1 MKPAER
7 LAESKARCIRSGR
20 NPRELPKFP
29 DRLTASELQARRTA
43 YHEVLEVT
51 NCFIDKFL
59 TAATGDPLLILLT
72 DAEGC
77 VLALRG
83 NAAMER
89 QVRRFGIEEGVTFAE
104 DMGPSSIALSL
115 SCGQPVLLQG
125 ADHYQEALHGMAC
138 CTAPFRRDG
147 GATPA
152 GTLTFMTELA
162 NAHPHL
168 LALLCAT
175 ADSIERE
182 LLQRGRNE
190 QLHTLNQALIENKH
204 YGVIVTDCAG
214 IVVERNA
221 MSADMLGPTLAP
233 GVSALSFEPIA
244 AIFRHVLEAR
254 TERMG
259 AELALTGRAP
269 FERALLDVVPIF
281 DGAGRLV
288 RVFGL
293 LRDMTERHKTEE
305 LLRNTEKLVVAGQ
318 LAVGIAHEVRNP
330 LTTVRG
336 LLQYSRSRV
345 EPAHYDLIMSELDR
359 MNLIVSE
366 FMILGKPEAPLHRPI
381 DARAVLRE
389 LLAIFETQASRN
401 GVEIVATGVGELPLS
416 GDPNQLKQV
425 YMNVLKNAMDALPFG
440 GRIDIRFEATDGER
454 RIRFADNG
462 KGMSEDTLRRIGEPF
477 FTTKPDGNGLGMM
490 IVKRIVASHGGR
502 LSIES
507 EVDRG
512 TVVELTFPGG
522 CAPSGEEPVPPAT
535 HT

>member
-1 MKPAER
+1 MKPTE
-7 LAESKARCIRSGR
+7 LLTESKARCIRSGLD
-20 NPRELPKFP
+20 PGELPAFS
-29 DRLTASELQARRTA
+29 DRVTASELQARRTA
-43 YHEVLEVT
+43 FQEVLDVT

-59 TAATGDPLLILLT
+59 SAAPDDPLLILLT

-89 QVRRFGIEEGVTFAE
+89 QVRQFGIEEGVKFTE

-115 SCGQPVLLQG
+115 SCGQPVLLLG
-125 ADHYQEALHGMAC
+125 EDHFHEALYDVAC
-138 CTAPFRRDG
+138 CTALLRRDA

-162 NAHPHL
+162 DAHPHL

-182 LLQRGRNE
+182 LLQRRRNE
-190 QLHTLNQALIENKH
+190 QLHMLNQALIENKH
-204 YGVIVTDCAG
+204 YGVVVTDGAG
-214 IVVERNA
+214 VVVECNKV
-221 MSADMLGPTLAP
+221 SVGMLGPALGP

-244 AIFRHVLEAR
+244 AMFRHVLEER

-259 AELALTGRAP
+259 AELALTGREP
-269 FERALLDVVPIF
+269 FERAMLDVVPIF

-330 LTTVRG
+330 LTTVKG
-336 LLQYSRSRV
+336 LLQYSKSFA
-345 EPAHYDLIMSELDR
+345 EPAYYDLIMSELDR

-366 FMILGKPEAPLHRPI
+366 FMILGKPEAPSHRPI
-381 DARAVLRE
+381 DAMAVLRE
-389 LLAIFETQASRN
+389 LLAIFDTQASRN
-401 GVEIVATGVGELPLS
+401 GVEIVTTGVDELPLS

-425 YMNVLKNAMDALPFG
+425 YLNVLKNAMDALPFG
-440 GRIDIRFEATDGER
+440 GRIDIRFETSGGER
-454 RIRFADNG
+454 RIRFADDG
-462 KGMSEDTLRRIGEPF
+462 EGMSEETLRRIGEPF
-477 FTTKPDGNGLGMM
+477 FTTKPEGNGLGMM

-507 EVDRG
+507 EVGRG
-512 TVVELTFPGG
+512 TVVELAFPGEG
-522 CAPSGEEPVPPAT
+522 PAE
-535 HT
+535 